1 MKNKLKLIFA
11 PGSFDEFEGT
21 QEELDEL
28 VNQIRK
34 KFEDGSLLEESE
46 PVDLGDLDEVTLE
59 KITSSFKE
67 IDEKPSKKTL
77 H

>member
-1 MKNKLKLIFA
+1 MKNKLKLIFDPRA
-11 PGSFDEFEGT
+11 FDEFEGT

-34 KFEDGSLLEESE
+34 KFEDGSLLEDSK
-46 PVDLGDLDEVTLE
+46 PVNLDDLDEVTLE